1 MKLSYSLSTH
11 ALSSPVPILV
21 PSVNLQ
27 KLDVHHRAHWYKL
40 VYSLVYNHI
49 LFTLLG
55 TLEPVQYHFDSKA
68 EPAGADIPIP
78 QIQFR
83 L

>member
-1 MKLSYSLSTH
+1 M
-11 ALSSPVPILV
+11 
-21 PSVNLQ
+21 
-27 KLDVHHRAHWYKL
+27 HHRALRYKL

-55 TLEPVQYHFDSKA
+55 TLEPVQYHFGSKE

-78 QIQFR
+78 
-83 L
+83 